1 MHHFSYARISRIWCV
16 GASVG
21 AALIFAGA
29 VSPASAAPNEAIK
42 MLENVDRYVCR
53 SLRSSKCGSPTKK
66 MKAGA
71 KKNPP
76 AKNIGAQYQDNFVRA
91 KPQAI
96 KNMEKPAAVAKSPLR
111 SSAATPLVPT
121 PRPKPSIAKQ
131 AALIAPGKVPEASS
145 GIQDIKCREQLAD
158 QGAVFAVSTDEVKTG
173 LCSVPNPVR
182 LRSVKTKTNTIELP
196 DRPLLNC
203 QFALQFTKWL
213 RESGGPIIS
222 AQMNAPL
229 RKITTGPG
237 FECRGRNGDASA
249 KISEHGY
256 GNAVDISTFHMQ
268 DGQVLSI
275 EGPTNISTASN
286 AVLDGLRASAC
297 GYFTTVLGPGS
308 NAAHATH
315 FHFDMGAHG
324 KSGNYR
330 ICE

>member
-1 MHHFSYARISRIWCV
+1 MYHFNRTHIWCV
-16 GASVG
+16 GASLG

-29 VSPASAAPNEAIK
+29 VSPVAAASDEAVK
-42 MLENVDRYVCR
+42 MLKDVDRYVCR
-53 SLRSSKCGSPTKK
+53 SLRSSKCGSRTKK
-66 MKAGA
+66 TEAGR
-71 KKNPP
+71 KKNLPP
-76 AKNIGAQYQDNFVRA
+76 KNTGPQFQDNFVRA

-96 KNMEKPAAVAKSPLR
+96 KDMEKPAAVAKLPLPSPVV
-111 SSAATPLVPT
+111 TPLVPT
-121 PRPKPSIAKQ
+121 PRLKPPIAKQ
-131 AALIAPGKVPEASS
+131 VISIAPGKVIDPSS
-145 GIQDIKCREQLAD
+145 MIGDIKCREQLTA
-158 QGAVFAVSTDEVKTG
+158 QGAVYSVSKDEVKAG
-173 LCSVPNPVR
+173 LCSVQNPVQ
-182 LRSVKTKTNTIELP
+182 LRFVETIIGRIELP
-196 DRPLLNC
+196 DTPLLNC
-203 QFALQFTKWL
+203 QFALHFTKWL

-229 RKITTGPG
+229 RKISTGPG

-268 DGQVLSI
+268 DGKVLSI

-286 AVLDGLRASAC
+286 AVLDGLRTSAC

-324 KSGNYR
+324 KSGNYK

>member
-1 MHHFSYARISRIWCV
+1 MIFDLNCFRAWLV
-16 GASVG
+16 MASVA
-21 AALIFAGA
+21 AALHFAGA
-29 VSPASAAPNEAIK
+29 ASPVSAASNEAIE
-42 MLENVDRYVCR
+42 MLKNVDRYVCR
-53 SLRSSKCGSPTKK
+53 SLRSSKCGTRTKK
-66 MKAGA
+66 TEAGR

-76 AKNIGAQYQDNFVRA
+76 SKNIGPQFQDNFVRA

-96 KNMEKPAAVAKSPLR
+96 RDMEKPAAVAKSPPR
-111 SSAATPLVPT
+111 NPVAAPLVPT
-121 PRPKPSIAKQ
+121 PRPKPSPAKQ
-131 AALIAPGKVPEASS
+131 AVLVAPGKVSKPEP
-145 GIQDIKCREQLAD
+145 DIPNMKCREQLAE
-158 QGAVFAVSTDEVKTG
+158 QGAVYSVSTDEVKAG
-173 LCSVPNPVR
+173 SCSVQNPVR
-182 LRSVKTKTNTIELP
+182 LRSVKTKDNTIMLP
-196 DRPLLNC
+196 DTPLLNC

-222 AQMNAPL
+222 AQMDAPL
-229 RKITTGPG
+229 RKISTGPG

-256 GNAVDISTFHMQ
+256 GNAVDITTFHMQ

-275 EGPTNISTASN
+275 EGPANISTASN